1 MSTLKSMTGYGR
13 ASLEREGMQVVVE
26 ISAVNRKHL
35 DINLALPRHFI
46 RFDPEIR
53 KAVGSRVFRG
63 HLSLRIG
70 VAFVKS
76 APVEVRANIAL
87 AEKLFQGWKQIAEAL
102 HVKETPSLSVL
113 EGESD
118 LFTFEENAL
127 QMEAC
132 GKLILEAVEMA
143 LGPFLKMKE
152 QEGKV
157 LELEIRERLDA
168 IAKRFQQIH
177 PFAAGATEKYRVKLL
192 EKLKSSLP
200 EIDSDEGRVLREIA
214 LFADRIDISEELV
227 RFDAHLNQFYAL
239 LTSSEA
245 AAGKKA
251 EFILQEL
258 AREINTIGSKSSEI
272 EITKSVID
280 IKSELEKIR
289 EQIQNVE

>member
-1 MSTLKSMTGYGR
+1 MTGYGR

-53 KAVGSRVFRG
+53 KTVGSRVFRG
-63 HLSLRIG
+63 HISLRIG

-76 APVEVRANIAL
+76 APVEVRPNIAL
-87 AEKLFQGWKQIAEAL
+87 ADKLFQGWRQIAEAL
-102 HVKETPSLSVL
+102 RINETLSLSLL

-132 GKLILEAVEMA
+132 GKLILDAVEMA
-143 LGPFLKMKE
+143 LLPFLAMKE
-152 QEGKV
+152 QEGLV
-157 LELEIRERLDA
+157 LEKEIRTRLDA
-168 IAKRFQQIH
+168 IANRFRQIH
-177 PFAAGATEKYRVKLL
+177 PFASGATEKYRLKLL
-192 EKLKSSLP
+192 DKLKSSLP
-200 EIDSDEGRVLREIA
+200 EIDVDEGRVLREIA
-214 LFADRIDISEELV
+214 LFADRIDIAEELV
-227 RFDAHLNQFYAL
+227 RFESHLTQFFGL
-239 LTSSEA
+239 LKSDEV

>member
-1 MSTLKSMTGYGR
+1 MTGYGR

-113 EGESD
+113 ERESD

-168 IAKRFQQIH
+168 IAKRFQKIH
-177 PFAAGATEKYRVKLL
+177 PFAAGATEKYRLKLL

-200 EIDSDEGRVLREIA
+200 EIDADEGRVLREIA

-227 RFDAHLNQFYAL
+227 RFDAHLNQFYSL

>member
-1 MSTLKSMTGYGR
+1 MSTFKSMTGYGR

-63 HLSLRIG
+63 HISLRIG

-76 APVEVRANIAL
+76 APVEVRPNIAL
-87 AEKLFQGWKQIAEAL
+87 ADKLFQGWRQIAEAL
-102 HVKETPSLSVL
+102 QVKESLSLSLL
-113 EGESD
+113 EGETD
-118 LFTFEENAL
+118 LFTFEENASK
-127 QMEAC
+127 MEAC
-132 GKLILEAVEMA
+132 GKLILDAVEMA
-143 LGPFLKMKE
+143 LGPFLSMKE
-152 QEGKV
+152 QEGRI
-157 LELEIRERLDA
+157 LEEEIRVRLDA
-168 IAKRFQQIH
+168 IDKRFKQIR
-177 PFAAGATEKYRVKLL
+177 PFAEGATEKYRLKLL
-192 EKLKSSLP
+192 EKLKGSLP
-200 EIDSDEGRVLREIA
+200 EIDADEARVLREIA
-214 LFADRIDISEELV
+214 LFADRIDIAEELV
-227 RFDAHLNQFYAL
+227 RFEAHLTQFFSL
-239 LTSSEA
+239 LKSQET